1 MLVAYGTEEKS
12 ANLGM
17 AMIEVATVVDYGKA
31 FAEACYTLEGDSAMV
46 LREDMLY

>member
-1 MLVAYGTEEKS
+1 
-12 ANLGM
+12 M
-17 AMIEVATVVDYGKA
+17 AMIEVADVVDYGKA